1 MKLTKHSTVKTI
13 SKQGSF
19 MPSYWS
25 AIDCIIN
32 RELGMGSMEDRV
44 S

>member
-1 MKLTKHSTVKTI
+1 MQFTKHSTVNTI
-13 SKQGSF
+13 AKQGSF

-32 RELGMGSMEDRV
+32 RETGSGSVEDRV
-44 S
+44 A

>member
-1 MKLTKHSTVKTI
+1 MQLTKHYTVNTI
-13 SKQGSF
+13 TKQGSF

-25 AIDCIIN
+25 AIDCIN
-32 RELGMGSMEDRV
+32 REPGMGSMEDRV